1 MNKIRFKC
9 IVNMF
14 GEPQTFKRYGET
26 EEQVRKELYEFIREQ
41 YQTTPDILKVEV
53 DKTKTIKS

>member
-1 MNKIRFKC
+1 MNKIRYKC
-9 IVNMF
+9 VVNMF
-14 GEPQTFKRYGET
+14 GEPQVFKRYGET

-53 DKTKTIKS
+53 DKTKTIDS

>member
-1 MNKIRFKC
+1 
-9 IVNMF
+9 MF